1 MTIADHPQRRAL
13 TNEMHARPFPK
24 LAPSGQLAFFALKE
38 RDNAVSRDRSSDL
51 DDYHA
56 LLDHYGLRHPE
67 GAVSHDFIELPDG
80 RALKWEQHTEVATY
94 TLYRNSPPEVPFD
107 PGLFAA
113 FPDVWGSGLTAARLT
128 SVLIDI
134 YPMPDDAAQIDRFL
148 AAEFSA
154 EALVV
159 SLVLDEAALIAG
171 DFTIDSAGH
180 LRFAIF
186 VREGTGRRRIGRI
199 AQRLCEIETYKAL
212 SLLGFARAK
221 SIGPQLVALETR
233 LAGLSDMVQTGDAV
247 AETLDRLLTAS
258 GELEHLISAS
268 QFRFAA
274 TEAYEAIV
282 QQRLAF
288 LRETRFK
295 GRQTFSEFLLRR
307 YDPAMRTAASTRQRS
322 LDLAQRAARTADLL
336 RTRVDVARSA
346 QSQALLES
354 MDRRADMQ
362 LQLQKT
368 VEGLSVVAIS
378 YYAASLVSYVL
389 YPVLKPFGIDK
400 GLLLGIVTLP
410 VIGVVWWVVQRIRS
424 RH

>member
-1 MTIADHPQRRAL
+1 MTIPDHPQRRRL

-24 LAPSGQLAFFALKE
+24 LAPTGQMAFFALKE
-38 RDNAVSRDRSSDL
+38 QDNAVSRDRSSDL
-51 DDYHA
+51 ADYLG
-56 LLDHYGLRHPE
+56 LLDHYGLRHPD
-67 GAVSHDFIELPDG
+67 GPVSHDFVELPDG
-80 RALKWEQHTEVATY
+80 RALKWEQHTEIATY
-94 TLYRNSPPEVPFD
+94 TLYRNHPPAQPFD

-113 FPDVWGSGLTAARLT
+113 FPDAWGAGLTGARLT

-134 YPMPDDAAQIDRFL
+134 YPMPSEAEIDQFL
-148 AAEFSA
+148 ARQFSA
-154 EALVV
+154 DALAV
-159 SLVLDEAALIAG
+159 SFVLDEAALIAG
-171 DFTIDSAGH
+171 DFTIDPAGH

-186 VREGTGRRRIGRI
+186 VRDGTGRQRIGRI

-221 SIGPQLVALETR
+221 SIAPQLVELETR
-233 LAGLSDMVQTGDAV
+233 LARLSEMVQRGDGV
-247 AETLDRLLTAS
+247 DETLDRLLTVS

-268 QFRFAA
+268 QFRFSA

-282 QQRLAF
+282 QQRLSF
-288 LRETRFK
+288 LRQTRFG

-307 YDPAMRTAASTRQRS
+307 YDPAIRTAASTRRRG
-322 LDLAQRAARTADLL
+322 LDLAQRATRTADLL

-346 QSQALLES
+346 QSQALLQS

-389 YPVLKPFGIDK
+389 YPLASRLGIDK
-400 GLLLGIVTLP
+400 GMLLGAVTLP
-410 VIGVVWWVVQRIRS
+410 VIAVVWWVVHRIRT